1 MSDTNQVAA
10 AEAELHRL
18 AGLVEAARRSGNHDA
33 EIDALARI
41 AVIRRADP
49 NAHAALGGALAA
61 AERYEEA
68 INPFRWAV
76 KLDPQNAAYSFA
88 LGNALKYAG
97 RFDEALECYRRAVA
111 LQPDEV
117 QVIEGLGVALAEAS
131 RTEEAVEAFRQALA
145 VDAKATGVHFNL
157 GIAFVT
163 LERFAEARAEFE
175 ACLALDPVHPDAEF
189 NLGMV
194 ALSEGN
200 ADEALDHFKRATAF
214 QQELRRRF
222 DTNETIMP
230 FRLLHEH
237 QQAEYLAARGLL
249 PAGREPWRAALAEL
263 WQRHKDR
270 PRTEGI
276 HLTKEERER
285 LGPSFHEVVYDGGPC
300 PRLPTVINPNL
311 DLPAIEETYF
321 GVKPEVVVIDDLL
334 TPEALAALRKF
345 CLEATVFK
353 KSFTPGYLNSLLYD
367 GFATPLVLQ
376 LTEELRTRLPR
387 IFRPHR
393 LHLAWG
399 IKYDSTLRGIPL
411 HADFAAVNVN
421 FWITPDEA
429 NLDPASGGL
438 ILWDKES
445 PPDWPFIEYNQ
456 AGPRVR
462 KFLKDSGAKAI
473 RVPYRANRAVVFNSA
488 LFHETDAIRF
498 RDAYEDRR
506 INITLLYGRKLRVSN
521 TAGF

>member
-1 MSDTNQVAA
+1 MSDTNYVAA
-10 AEAELHRL
+10 AEAEVRRL
-18 AGLVEAARRSGNHDA
+18 AGLVEAAERSGDHDA
-33 EIDALARI
+33 AIDALARI
-41 AVIRRADP
+41 AVIKRDDA
-49 NAHAALGGALAA
+49 NAHASLGAALAA

-68 INPFRWAV
+68 VNPFRWAL
-76 KLDPQNAAYSFA
+76 KLDPQRAAYSFA

-97 RFDEALECYRRAVA
+97 RFDEAITSYRRAVA
-111 LQPDEV
+111 
-117 QVIEGLGVALAEAS
+117 IEPATLTFVEALGVALAEAS
-131 RTEEAVEAFRQALA
+131 RTEEAVEVFRQALA
-145 VDAKATGVHFNL
+145 IDGKAVGVHFNL

-175 ACLALDPVHPDAEF
+175 ACLALEPVHPDAAF

-200 ADEALDHFKRATAF
+200 GDEALAQFKRATAF
-214 QQELRRRF
+214 QQEMRRRF
-222 DTNETIMP
+222 DVNETIMP

-237 QQAEYLAARGLL
+237 EQAEYLAARGLL
-249 PAGREPWRAALAEL
+249 PAERQPWRAALAEL

-270 PRTEGI
+270 SRTEGI
-276 HLTKEERER
+276 RLAKDERER

-300 PRLPTVINPNL
+300 PRLPVVINPNL

-321 GVKPEVVVIDDLL
+321 SVKPEVVVIDDLL
-334 TPEALAALRKF
+334 TPEALEALRKF
-345 CLEATVFK
+345 CREATVFK

-376 LTEELRTRLPR
+376 ITEELRTRLPR
-387 IFRPHR
+387 IFLPHR

-445 PPDWPFIEYNQ
+445 PPDWPFVEYNQ
-456 AGPRVR
+456 AGSRVR
-462 KFLKDSGAKAI
+462 TFLKESGAKAI

-488 LFHETDAIRF
+488 LFHETDAIHF

-506 INITLLYGRKLRVSN
+506 INITLLYGRKLRVSS